1 MMFQKSEIRQNF
13 DLDAITSQ
21 MSHWILDFEMIMYN
35 TPEHSGDAQFI
46 EK

>member
-1 MMFQKSEIRQNF
+1 MFRKLKLGKNF
-13 DLDAITSQ
+13 DLDAISSQ
-21 MSHWILDFEMIMYN
+21 MSYWILDFEIIMYN

>member
-1 MMFQKSEIRQNF
+1 MFRKSEIKQNF
-13 DLDAITSQ
+13 DLNAISSQ
-21 MSHWILDFEMIMYN
+21 MSQWILDFEIIMYN

>member
-1 MMFQKSEIRQNF
+1 M
-13 DLDAITSQ
+13 DAISSQ
-21 MSHWILDFEMIMYN
+21 MFNWILDFEMIMYN